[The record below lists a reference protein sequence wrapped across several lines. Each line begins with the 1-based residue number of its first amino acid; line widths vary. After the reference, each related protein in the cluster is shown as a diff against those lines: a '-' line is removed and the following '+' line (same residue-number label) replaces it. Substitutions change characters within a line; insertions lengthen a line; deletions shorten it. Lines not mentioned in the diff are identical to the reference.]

1 MNSNLTTT
9 GEPMR
14 VWVGALAFLLPFL
27 SLVTSFGVNLASI
40 LFLASALV
48 LFKSSREALVRHWS
62 QVRWVVL
69 AFLLHFL
76 FLLAC
81 VLLRGEKLT
90 VLEKPARMLL
100 SISAMAAVVAVRA
113 SRRALWWGA
122 SAGAAAAL
130 PFIAWQ
136 RFGLH
141 IERPGGFINSIT
153 FGDLAML
160 LALLALAGAID
171 MRERARDAL
180 LAGGGAL
187 AGLAASVLTGTRGGW
202 LALVLAV
209 LVLGRHLV
217 RIDSRQVRALL
228 AAGVAVLA
236 AAWFAPALGVQA
248 RFAQG
253 VHDVQTWYEGGS
265 VWTHVGIRLELWKGA
280 VMLIR
285 EHPLFGMDFGACRA
299 RLAEYGQAGL
309 IEPMVLQLP
318 HLHNDGLQ
326 VLATGGVVG
335 FVIWAA
341 TLFAPLRFFLGNMG
355 RKTEHGKHDVRTPQF
370 AVALGGA
377 LVVLGYAGFGLTE
390 VIFWSMKGS
399 VFYALMVFLLMGF
412 CLNAKEKI
420 E

>member
-1 MNSNLTTT
+1 
-9 GEPMR
+9 MR

-27 SLVTSFGVNLASI
+27 SLVTSFGVISTSF
-40 LFLASALV
+40 LFLASALM
-48 LFKSSREALVRHWS
+48 LFKPSRDALVRHWP

-69 AFLLHFL
+69 AFLAHVL
-76 FLLAC
+76 FILAC
-81 VLLRGEKLT
+81 MVLRGEKLS
-90 VLEKPARMLL
+90 VLDKPLRMLL
-100 SISAMAAVVAVRA
+100 GVSALAVVLAVRA
-113 SRRALWWGA
+113 PRRAFWRGA
-122 SAGAAAAL
+122 SAGALAAL

-171 MRERARDAL
+171 MRERPRDAL
-180 LAGGGAL
+180 LAGIGAL
-187 AGLAASVLTGTRGGW
+187 AGLAASMLTGTRGGW
-202 LALVLAV
+202 AALVLAA
-209 LVLGRHLV
+209 LVLGRHV
-217 RIDSRQVRALL
+217 GRIGSHRVHALL

-236 AAWFAPALGVQA
+236 AAWFVPALGVQA
-248 RFAQG
+248 RFVEG
-253 VHDVQTWYEGGS
+253 VHEARTWYEGGS
-265 VWTHVGIRLELWKGA
+265 VWTNVGTRLELWKGA

-285 EHPLFGMDFGACRA
+285 EHPLFGMNFDACRA
-299 RLAEYGQAGL
+299 RLAEYAQAGRL
-309 IEPMVLQLP
+309 DPMVLQLP

-326 VLATGGVVG
+326 VLATGGAVG

-341 TLFAPLRFFLGNMG
+341 TLVAPLRFFLRQLGQD
-355 RKTEHGKHDVRTPQF
+355 REHAVRMPQF

-377 LVVLGYAGFGLTE
+377 LVVLGYIGFGLTE

-399 VFYALMVFLLMGF
+399 VFYALMVFLLMGY

-420 E
+420 G